1 MARNMKLEDPRL
13 SESNTLMELYWLD
26 EFSFILRDNIFF
38 KGNILKTKSFKKISL
53 EELV

>member
-1 MARNMKLEDPRL
+1 MARNMKLEGPRL

-38 KGNILKTKSFKKISL
+38 LRETYSKLNPSKKSL
-53 EELV
+53 